1 MDRLWSCQ
9 KWKAR
14 RFTVDK
20 RCFDS
25 SVVVTRRSSCWVTGG
40 ANASTHLSRAVLGI
54 STPRVLVQL
63 VEHITPIFGTGCWFF
78 KGILSSGFFDVLGPK
93 LYPSFLVVECSGLRG
108 GLLRVVEL
116 SHPTVVE
123 ITTMYSRLRWIRV
136 RDHIVSVP
144 GCC

>member
-1 MDRLWSCQ
+1 MWNNGESSEE
-9 KWKAR
+9 KACR
-14 RFTVDK
+14 GDPKVKLCHLVLGGSAWRELTAL
-20 RCFDS
+20 R
-25 SVVVTRRSSCWVTGG
+25 VVNERIVETRSSCWVTGG
-40 ANASTHLSRAVLGI
+40 ANASTHLSR
-54 STPRVLVQL
+54 
-63 VEHITPIFGTGCWFF
+63 
-78 KGILSSGFFDVLGPK
+78 GPE

-136 RDHIVSVP
+136 RDHLVSIP